1 MQSEPSDEEASDKAQ
16 IERYYAKLSNQRKTG
31 TLPVKVVKETR
42 CLHATPGLL
51 YLGVALFAGIVAPK
65 NVVTSEFSN
74 EQKI

>member
-1 MQSEPSDEEASDKAQ
+1 MQSEPRDEEASDKAQ

-31 TLPVKVVKETR
+31 TIPVKVKETGW
-42 CLHATPGLL
+42 LHATPGLL